1 LRRRTD
7 AGLDGDSQSKHGLI
21 GSRDVQTFMANDSVV
36 HKAMDA
42 VQA

>member
-1 LRRRTD
+1 LRRRID
-7 AGLDGDSQSKHGLI
+7 AGLTGDFQSKHGLI
-21 GSRDVQTFMANDSVV
+21 GSRDVQTFMANDGVV